1 VKVPSDRRDKIFW
14 ISNVRN
20 TTGPPNLYNIRFFAR
35 ELDLMLRRSFG
46 IDKYST
52 YASVLALPILL
63 ATTTTTTSLLLFD
76 GWNRAT
82 TATTTTTT
90 ISARGRR
97 TIPAAISVSSTTT
110 ATSTT
115 NSVVH
120 KMIDAHLHVWGSSSS
135 SSSTTSFPWVQE
147 PPPLHLRDG
156 ADVTSLLRYMELSHI
171 DGALIVQPIHYLYD
185 HSYVLQQALQ
195 QYPTKFKGMML
206 YDPTVADVTL
216 AQQRLDELVRAGFV
230 GVRFNPYLWKKQ
242 SDAAQPPHPQQ
253 PQPQLKWT
261 PMSEGISLEVYR
273 RCGTLQIPV
282 GIMCFQ
288 GLSLHYNDIVQ
299 LLELSPET
307 IMILDHLAFTK
318 IGDEHDDGS
327 STTTT
332 ITTSAFQQLLQLSK
346 YPTVH
351 VKISALFRLED
362 DPSGTYTQ
370 IYQQR
375 FLPLLQAYGAQRLM
389 YGSDFPYVTEKDPNA
404 YRKMCQLVATWCPD
418 TESKNAIMG
427 GTAERLFG
435 AWG

>member
-1 VKVPSDRRDKIFW
+1 VKVPSYDKIFW
-14 ISNVRN
+14 ISNIRN
-20 TTGPPNLYNIRFFAR
+20 TREPGPPITLYTVFIIAKRI
-35 ELDLMLRRSFG
+35 LDSMLRRSFG

-52 YASVLALPILL
+52 YTSVLLALPIFL

-82 TATTTTTT
+82 TTTTTTTT
-90 ISARGRR
+90 ISARSRR
-97 TIPAAISVSSTTT
+97 TIPAAMSVSSTTT

-115 NSVVH
+115 KSVVH
-120 KMIDAHLHVWGSSSS
+120 KVIDAHLHVWGSSSSS

-147 PPPLHLRDG
+147 PPLHLRDV

-242 SDAAQPPHPQQ
+242 SDAAQPQQ
-253 PQPQLKWT
+253 QQHAQLEWT

-318 IGDEHDDGS
+318 IGHEHDDGS
-327 STTTT
+327 TT
-332 ITTSAFQQLLQLSK
+332 TTSAFQQLLQLSK

-362 DPSGTYTQ
+362 DPSGKYTQ
-370 IYQQR
+370 VYQQR

-404 YRKMCQLVATWCPD
+404 YRNMCQLVATWCPD
-418 TESKNAIMG
+418 TESKHAIMG

-435 AWG
+435 GWG

>member
-1 VKVPSDRRDKIFW
+1 
-14 ISNVRN
+14 
-20 TTGPPNLYNIRFFAR
+20 
-35 ELDLMLRRSFG
+35 MLRRRSFG

-52 YASVLALPILL
+52 TYISVLVLPIFL
-63 ATTTTTTSLLLFD
+63 ATRTTTSLLLLFD
-76 GWNRAT
+76 GWNIATTVTTTT
-82 TATTTTTT
+82 TATT
-90 ISARGRR
+90 SARSSR
-97 TIPAAISVSSTTT
+97 TIPAAMSVSSTTAT
-110 ATSTT
+110 ATSTAKA
-115 NSVVH
+115 VVH
-120 KMIDAHLHVWGSSSS
+120 NKMIDAHLHVWGSSSS
-135 SSSTTSFPWVQE
+135 SSSTCTTSFPWVQE

-156 ADVTSLLRYMELSHI
+156 ADVTTLLRYMELSHI

-216 AQQRLDELVRAGFV
+216 ARQRLDELVRAGFV

-242 SDAAQPPHPQQ
+242 SDAAQPPQQ
-253 PQPQLKWT
+253 PQLEWT

-327 STTTT
+327 CTTTT
-332 ITTSAFQQLLQLSK
+332 TTSAFQQLLQLSK

-362 DPSGTYTQ
+362 DPSGKYTQ
-370 IYQQR
+370 VYQQR